1 MYSYIIEGGIRLKGN
16 VDISG
21 SKNATLPILAAS
33 ILNKD
38 IVNLYNVPN
47 IEDVKITLKILE
59 HLNCKIKKLNNKI
72 IVDSKNMKNLP
83 IPEELMRKLRS
94 SVILA
99 GAILSRFDK
108 VEFSYPGG
116 CDIGARPID
125 LHLNGFKKI
134 GIRVEEENGK
144 IKCFREKV
152 NNSLIHLDFPSVGAT
167 ENIILSTVLTTNN
180 QTIIENAAMEP
191 EIIDLCDFLN
201 KLGAN
206 IEGAG
211 TSTIKVNGVFKL
223 KKGISYN
230 IMPDRIEAGTF
241 LIAAAITKGE
251 ITLNKVNPDDLKAI
265 IFKLEECGAKITI
278 NKNSIHIKMDSRA
291 KSLEIKTMPYPGFP
305 TDMQAIF
312 TSLLCTAK
320 GISIVTENIFEN
332 RFKYIGELRRMGAKI
347 KQNDKSIIIY
357 GKRKLL
363 GASVLSTDLRG
374 GASLILAALAAK
386 GESKIGNLEYVLRG
400 YDNLD
405 TKLNKLGANIRRYY
419 SDEYIK

>member
-1 MYSYIIEGGIRLKGN
+1 MYSYIIEGGTRLKGD

-59 HLNCKIKKLNNKI
+59 YLNCKIRKVNNKI
-72 IVDSKNMKNLP
+72 VVDSKKMKNAP

-125 LHLNGFKKI
+125 LHLSSFNKL
-134 GIRVEEENGK
+134 GIKVEEENGK
-144 IKCFREKV
+144 IRCFRENV

-167 ENIILSTVLTTNN
+167 ENIILSTVLIMNT

-191 EIIDLCDFLN
+191 EIVDLCNFLN
-201 KLGAN
+201 KLGAK

-241 LIAAAITKGE
+241 LVAAAITRGE
-251 ITLNKVNPDDLKAI
+251 ITINKVNPNDLKSI
-265 IFKLEECGAKITI
+265 ISKLEECGAKLII
-278 NKNSIHIKMDSRA
+278 NKSSIYIKMDSRVKA
-291 KSLEIKTMPYPGFP
+291 IEIKTMPYPGFP

-332 RFKYIGELRRMGAKI
+332 RFKYISELRRMGAKV

-357 GKRKLL
+357 GKRRLL
-363 GASVLSTDLRG
+363 GANVLSTDLRG
-374 GASLILAALAAK
+374 GASLVLAALSAK
-386 GESKIGNLEYVLRG
+386 GESKISNLDYILRG

-419 SDEYIK
+419 SDDDLK

>member
-1 MYSYIIEGGIRLKGN
+1 MYSYIVEGGTRLQGE

-33 ILNKD
+33 ILNRD
-38 IVNLYNVPN
+38 IINLYNVPN
-47 IEDVKITLKILE
+47 IEDVKTTLKILE
-59 HLNCKIKKLNNKI
+59 HLNCKIRKVNNKI
-72 IVDSKNMKNLP
+72 VVDSRNMKNTS

-99 GAILSRFDK
+99 GAILSRFDL

-125 LHLNGFKKI
+125 LHLNSFKKL
-134 GIRVEEENGK
+134 GIKIEEENGK
-144 IKCFREKV
+144 IKCIREKS
-152 NNSLIHLDFPSVGAT
+152 NNTIIHLDFPSVGAT
-167 ENIILSTVLTTNN
+167 ENIILASVLLPNV
-180 QTIIENAAMEP
+180 QTIVENVAMEP
-191 EIIDLCDFLN
+191 EIVDLCSFLN
-201 KLGAN
+201 KLGAK
-206 IEGAG
+206 IDGAG
-211 TSTIKVNGVFKL
+211 TSIIKINGVSKF

-241 LIAAAITKGE
+241 LVAAAITKGD
-251 ITLNKVNPDDLKAI
+251 IIINKVNPDDLKAV
-265 IFKLEECGAKITI
+265 IFKLEECGAKIKT
-278 NKNSIHIKMDSRA
+278 NKTSIHLKMDIRA
-291 KSLEIKTMPYPGFP
+291 KPIEIKTMPYPGFP

-320 GISIVTENIFEN
+320 GISVVTENIFEN

-347 KQNDKSIIIY
+347 KQNDKTIIIY
-357 GKRKLL
+357 GKRRLL
-363 GASVLSTDLRG
+363 GANVLSTDLRG
-374 GASLILAALAAK
+374 GASLVLAALASK
-386 GESKIGNLEYVLRG
+386 GESKISNLEYLLRG

-419 SDEYIK
+419 EDY